1 MLTTILFAF
10 AGGLLTVISPCVLPV
25 VPLLV
30 GSTVGPN
37 GAPGGA
43 GRRVTG
49 LILGFGGAF
58 LVTTVLLASTLAAAG
73 VTTAQ
78 LRVASAVLLVAF
90 GATLFIPALGRVVE
104 RRSAWIA
111 RTTTRIAGT
120 PLRQA
125 ANDAT
130 PANDPGASSG
140 LAGGLALG
148 ALIGL
153 IWSPC
158 VGPIMAAVIA
168 TAVTQGPSPDLL
180 VVTLAYVTGAAIPL
194 AAIAFGGRRAV
205 ARLGSGLARER
216 LVRTF
221 GAITVAAGLLVATGL
236 DLPLQTRIAGLLPDG
251 WATIDGVAPAAA
263 VEPVPSAAA
272 PVPEPLL
279 NVDGSPLPSPLAD
292 SLPASVALDD
302 LGPAPELKGI
312 TAWINAEPQT
322 LASLRGKVVI
332 VHFWT
337 FGCINCV
344 HVQPY
349 VKDWAER
356 YADAGLVVLGVH
368 TPELSYERDLDNVR
382 DAVDRQGV
390 RFPVAFDPEFAS
402 WRAYGNQYWPGFFFI
417 DRQGQ
422 IRRADAGEGSYDI
435 REQVIRELLAGA

>member
-1 MLTTILFAF
+1 MLETILFAL

-78 LRVASAVLLVAF
+78 LRVVSALLLVAF
-90 GATLFIPALGRVVE
+90 GATLFIPALGRAVE
-104 RRSAWIA
+104 RRAAWIA
-111 RTTTRIAGT
+111 RATKPFAATRLRPDAAGGDE
-120 PLRQA
+120 PE
-125 ANDAT
+125 AT
-130 PANDPGASSG
+130 LG

-251 WATIDGVAPAAA
+251 WATIDGAAPAAA

-279 NVDGSPLPSPLAD
+279 NVDGRPLPSPLAD
-292 SLPASVALDD
+292 SLPASVALED

>member
-1 MLTTILFAF
+1 MLTTLLFAL

-30 GSTVGPN
+30 GSSVGPD
-37 GAPGGA
+37 GSPGSA

-78 LRVASAVLLVAF
+78 LRVVSALLLVAF
-90 GATLFIPALGRVVE
+90 GATLVIPALGRAVE

-111 RTTTRIAGT
+111 RATTRIAGT

-125 ANDAT
+125 ANGAT
-130 PANDPGASSG
+130 PANDPGASPG
-140 LAGGLALG
+140 MAGGLALG

-194 AAIAFGGRRAV
+194 AAIAIGGRRAV

-216 LVRTF
+216 LVRAF

-236 DLPLQTRIAGLLPDG
+236 DLPLQARIAGLLPDG

-263 VEPVPSAAA
+263 VEPVPSVAA
-272 PVPEPLL
+272 PVPEPLI
-279 NVDGSPLPSPLAD
+279 NADGRPLPSPLAD
-292 SLPASVALDD
+292 SLPASVTLED

-356 YADAGLVVLGVH
+356 YAGAGLVVLGVH

-402 WRAYGNQYWPGFFFI
+402 WRAYGNRYWPGFFFI
-417 DRQGQ
+417 DRQGE

>member
-1 MLTTILFAF
+1 MLTTTLFAL

-49 LILGFGGAF
+49 VILGFGGAF

-78 LRVASAVLLVAF
+78 LRVVSALLLVAF
-90 GATLFIPALGRVVE
+90 GATLFIPALGRAVE
-104 RRSAWIA
+104 RRATWVA
-111 RTTTRIAGT
+111 RSTSRFGGGAVRSG
-120 PLRQA
+120 A
-125 ANDAT
+125 
-130 PANDPGASSG
+130 PGAVGGDDRGANTG

-168 TAVTQGPSPDLL
+168 TAVTLGPSPDLL
-180 VVTLAYVTGAAIPL
+180 LVTLAYVTGAAIPL
-194 AAIAFGGRRAV
+194 AAIALAGRRAV

-221 GAITVAAGLLVATGL
+221 GAVTVAAGLLVATGL
-236 DLPLQTRIAGLLPDG
+236 DIPLQTRIAGLLPDG
-251 WATIDGVAPAAA
+251 WATVDAAEPAAA
-263 VEPVPSAAA
+263 VEALSSAAA
-272 PVPEPLL
+272 PVPEPL
-279 NVDGSPLPSPLAD
+279 NDADGRPLPIPLAD
-292 SLPASVALDD
+292 SLPASVTLED
-302 LGPAPELKGI
+302 LGPAPELEGI

-349 VKDWAER
+349 VKDWSDR

-402 WRAYGNQYWPGFFFI
+402 WRAYGNRYWPGFFFI
-417 DRQGQ
+417 DREGQ

>member
-1 MLTTILFAF
+1 
-10 AGGLLTVISPCVLPV
+10 
-25 VPLLV
+25 
-30 GSTVGPN
+30 
-37 GAPGGA
+37 
-43 GRRVTG
+43 VTG

-78 LRVASAVLLVAF
+78 LRVVSALLLVAF
-90 GATLFIPALGRVVE
+90 GATLLIPALGRAVE
-104 RRSAWIA
+104 RRTTWVA
-111 RTTTRIAGT
+111 RATSRYAG
-120 PLRQA
+120 A
-125 ANDAT
+125 AGRPEA
-130 PANDPGASSG
+130 PGAADGGDPVPSPG

-168 TAVTQGPSPDLL
+168 TAVTQGPSPGLL

-194 AAIAFGGRRAV
+194 AVIAFGGRRAV

-236 DLPLQTRIAGLLPDG
+236 DLPLQTRIAGLLPAG
-251 WATIDGVAPAAA
+251 WATIDGAAPAAIGD
-263 VEPVPSAAA
+263 PVPSGAAT
-272 PVPEPLL
+272 VPEPLL
-279 NVDGSPLPSPLAD
+279 NQDGRPLPSPLAD
-292 SLPASVALDD
+292 SLPASVTLDD

-322 LASLRGKVVI
+322 LASLKGKVVI

-337 FGCINCV
+337 FGCINCI
-344 HVQPY
+344 HVLPY
-349 VKDWAER
+349 VKDWSER

-390 RFPVAFDPEFAS
+390 RFPVAVDPDFAS
-402 WRAYGNQYWPGFFFI
+402 WRAYGNRYWPGFFFI
-417 DRQGQ
+417 DRGGK
-422 IRRADAGEGSYDI
+422 IRRADAGEGSYDV

>member
-1 MLTTILFAF
+1 MLTTILFAL
-10 AGGLLTVISPCVLPV
+10 AGGLLTVLSPCVLPV

-30 GSTVGPN
+30 GSSVDPDGSR
-37 GAPGGA
+37 GGA
-43 GRRVTG
+43 GRRVAG

-58 LVTTVLLASTLAAAG
+58 LVTTVVLASTLAAAG

-78 LRVASAVLLVAF
+78 LRVVSALLLVAF
-90 GATLFIPALGRVVE
+90 GATLLVPALGRAVE
-104 RRSAWIA
+104 RRAAWIA
-111 RTTTRIAGT
+111 RTTSRDGGASMRAGT
-120 PLRQA
+120 LA
-125 ANDAT
+125 AG
-130 PANDPGASSG
+130 GAAFGTGGGG

-148 ALIGL
+148 VLIGL

-168 TAVTQGPSPDLL
+168 TAVTQGPSPDL
-180 VVTLAYVTGAAIPL
+180 VIVTLAYVTGAAIPL

-236 DLPLQTRIAGLLPDG
+236 DIPLQARIAGLFPAG
-251 WATIDGVAPAAA
+251 WATVDAAQPAAA
-263 VEPVPSAAA
+263 IKPPPSTAAT
-272 PVPEPLL
+272 VPEPLL
-279 NVDGSPLPSPLAD
+279 NADGRPLPRPLAD
-292 SLPASVALDD
+292 ALPASVALED
-302 LGPAPELKGI
+302 LGPAPELTGI

-349 VKDWAER
+349 VKDWADR

-417 DRQGQ
+417 DREGQ